1 MFAIGISIFVTGTF
15 DFDAAEHDGEGAV
28 IGAEQGFELLRTAL
42 LLFYACLLVAIPL
55 SSWLMARAALKPIK
69 ASFERQQQ
77 FVDGASHEMRTPLSM
92 IQAELE
98 LALTCSRT
106 ATNYQVAIA
115 TSLDAVNGLTRLA
128 DDLLRLSLTT
138 RRKRNSP
145 PASPQSMSTQP
156 SSASCHMPLALRQEA
171 RS

>member
-1 MFAIGISIFVTGTF
+1 MFAIGISIFVKGTF

-77 FVDGASHEMRTPLSM
+77 FVDGASHEMRTPL
-92 IQAELE
+92 A
-98 LALTCSRT
+98 
-106 ATNYQVAIA
+106 
-115 TSLDAVNGLTRLA
+115 
-128 DDLLRLSLTT
+128 
-138 RRKRNSP
+138 
-145 PASPQSMSTQP
+145 
-156 SSASCHMPLALRQEA
+156 
-171 RS
+171 